1 MYAKFVHGLHND
13 HSQNIWPFSAR
24 CTRYFTILE
33 KEIFFR
39 LPVWTKSL
47 EEKEDRKQLNYKENN
62 KHTPMKRVILFAAP

>member
-47 EEKEDRKQLNYKENN
+47 EEKEGGEQLKFKENN
-62 KHTPMKRVILFAAP
+62 KQIAMKRVIFYEAP